1 MLQKLHPDLKT
12 WGELM
17 RHYKR
22 DSPDRKSSS
31 DKNLDEETITTL
43 FKIKAGPNTA
53 LLAKLREMM
62 GKVAKE
68 QEQYLNSCDRIQPLF
83 NENRSQE

>member
-31 DKNLDEETITTL
+31 DKNLDEETIT
-43 FKIKAGPNTA
+43 IKG
-53 LLAKLREMM
+53 
-62 GKVAKE
+62 G
-68 QEQYLNSCDRIQPLF
+68 SRIRDKYHEIIAPF
-83 NENRSQE
+83 